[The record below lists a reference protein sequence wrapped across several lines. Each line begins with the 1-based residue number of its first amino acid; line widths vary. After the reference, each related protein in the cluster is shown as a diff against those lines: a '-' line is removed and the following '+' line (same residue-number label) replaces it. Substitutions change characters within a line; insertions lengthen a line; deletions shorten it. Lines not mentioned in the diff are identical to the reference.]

1 VCATL
6 TFAGDSADSASV
18 AMEECNDVLKTDN
31 DELDIV
37 ICECSRL
44 LGEKNTNIHI
54 HAHIIFAVMLS
65 CVIVNH
71 RGVVSHNQS
80 P

>member
-18 AMEECNDVLKTDN
+18 AMEECKDVLKTDN
-31 DELDIV
+31 DKLEIV

-44 LGEKNTNIHI
+44 LGEEKYKYTHTRTHNLCSDAFVRNCESQR
-54 HAHIIFAVMLS
+54 S
-65 CVIVNH
+65 CF
-71 RGVVSHNQS
+71 